1 MKKLVCLALALFLL
15 CAGCT
20 FNCVRNSS
28 GVNIDAR
35 KDITV
40 TDPSTTIGLPV
51 L

>member
-1 MKKLVCLALALFLL
+1 MKKAICLALRLL
-15 CAGCT
+15 CTGCT
-20 FNCVRNSS
+20 INYVSNSS

-40 TDPSTTIGLPV
+40 TYPATTIGLPV

>member
-1 MKKLVCLALALFLL
+1 MKRIICLLLLLL

-20 FNCVRNSS
+20 VNYVSDSS